1 MSDQAEADQVAKW
14 MGAMLILA
22 GIVLTAISNMT
33 QP

>member
-22 GIVLTAISNMT
+22 WIVLTAVRNLS
-33 QP
+33 

>member
-22 GIVLTAISNMT
+22 GIVLAAISNMT